1 MISHTPNLLYYIL
14 AETIAIDEAIVITMP
29 AFITKTMNIKNKH
42 LLYHTVNLI
51 NNLKL
56 LQSMYFKEN
65 ILMLIVFVNRFLKQA
80 CAMSK

>member
-14 AETIAIDEAIVITMP
+14 GEMIAIDEIIAITMP

-42 LLYHTVNLI
+42 LLHHVVNLI

-56 LQSMYFKEN
+56 LQSTYFKEN
-65 ILMLIVFVNRFLKQA
+65 ILILIVSVNRFLK
-80 CAMSK
+80 